1 MKRVPLRT
9 ALSGLARDPL
19 ATLERIGRECDGAV
33 VRLNLGAVRP
43 YLLTHPDHVQR
54 VLRERPEQYAREGM
68 LWKPLRRLEGNGIA
82 SEGPSW
88 ERSRRLLQPLF
99 TARSVNAVVDPM
111 SDAIDEAV
119 GELETGESVDV
130 IATMTRIVH
139 RSLIRAFFG
148 DRISRAEAER
158 LGGAISTAFASLG
171 WRIMLPFAP
180 DWVRLPG
187 DATFRRAVRQIDD
200 VIVPHVRRARGDGTD
215 ILSWLAKDATDE
227 HLVRDDVVA
236 MFVAGTETTALALTW
251 VWLLL
256 DKHPDVAER
265 LDADP
270 GYAKPVLQEALRL
283 YPVGWLIPRSVV
295 TPDELDGEPIPKGA
309 TVFLS
314 PYVTH
319 RLPSLWDR
327 PAVFDPRRFT
337 DPPKRHRYAYFPFGG
352 GVHQCLGSHFFLVEA
367 QLILASLLRRFRP
380 VLVDPGPIAVRAA
393 ATLRPRRPVRM
404 LLRPR

>member
-1 MKRVPLRT
+1 VKTVPLRT
-9 ALSGLARDPL
+9 AITGLARNPL
-19 ATLERIGRECDGAV
+19 AALERIGRECDGAV

-43 YLLTHPDHVQR
+43 YLLTNPDHVQR
-54 VLRERPEQYAREGM
+54 VLRERPDQYVREGM

-99 TARSVNAVVDPM
+99 TARSVAGVVEPM
-111 SDAIDEAV
+111 TAAIDEAV
-119 GELETGESVDV
+119 GELEGEVDV

-158 LGGAISTAFASLG
+158 LGAAISTAFASLG

-187 DATFRRAVRQIDD
+187 DATFHRAVRQIDE
-200 VIVPHVRRARGDGTD
+200 VIVPHVRRAGGDGRD
-215 ILSWLAKDATDE
+215 ILSWLATADGDE
-227 HLVRDDVVA
+227 QRVRDDVVA

-256 DKHPDVAER
+256 DQHPDVAKQLE
-265 LDADP
+265 ADP
-270 GYAKPVLQEALRL
+270 GYARPVLQEALRL
-283 YPVGWLIPRSVV
+283 YPVGWLIPRSLAA
-295 TPDELDGEPIPKGA
+295 PDEIDGVPIPEGA

-319 RLPSLWDR
+319 RLPSLWDQ
-327 PAVFDPRRFT
+327 PSVFDPQRFT
-337 DPPKRHRYAYFPFGG
+337 GSERRHRYAYFPFGG

-367 QLILASLLRRFRP
+367 ELILASLLRRFRP